1 MRMTKYWI
9 SIFTALA
16 AFMNIP
22 CQVIA
27 QDAAKD
33 YTGAIK
39 QYDASFKGIGPE
51 VYFLPPPKTANEILA
66 ENYADKKSFSKEIAR
81 QLLLQRLLL
90 QLRSTNN
97 LGHFQYLMNPMP
109 TAANSWDS
117 AIEAQTKAENWIA
130 GYALANEAALFSI
143 KNNDSS
149 NASKFLYQALSLA
162 NRTDN
167 RDDIATINMNISNF
181 QLYSGDFVR
190 AEESAQN
197 YHTYAMKSK
206 SYADQ
211 ANAWLLIAM
220 ARAGQGNYKTAENNI
235 IRSAIP
241 LLNKAKAYEG
251 KIFAWE
257 MLAEIYFKQNKFT
270 EAQWFLLQARDL
282 ANAKKL
288 SSELA
293 EIEYLL
299 ASSKQKDGNYKVAI
313 KEFVQ
318 AAELASDENNK
329 QLSLAILDK
338 LGEVYLVLK
347 DYPSADQTYKAYTQ
361 LKNELYN

>member
-1 MRMTKYWI
+1 MTKYWTLLL
-9 SIFTALA
+9 TALTTTLG
-16 AFMNIP
+16 MSGK
-22 CQVIA
+22 VMA
-27 QDAAKD
+27 QNTPKD

-39 QYDASFKGIGPE
+39 KYDASFSGVGPE
-51 VYFLPPPKTANEILA
+51 VYFLPPPKTENEII
-66 ENYADKKSFSKEIAR
+66 EDNYTNKKSFSKEIAR
-81 QLLLQRLLL
+81 QLLFQRLLL
-90 QLRSTNN
+90 QLKSTNN
-97 LGHFQYLMNPMP
+97 MGHFQYLMNPVP
-109 TAANSWDS
+109 ANTTAWNNT
-117 AIEAQTKAENWIA
+117 IENQKKAENWIA
-130 GYALANEAALFSI
+130 GYALANEAALFAI

-149 NASKFLYQALSLA
+149 AASKFLYDALSLA

-167 RDDIATINMNISNF
+167 KDDIATINLNLSNF
-181 QLYSGDFVR
+181 QLYHGDFDK
-190 AEESAQN
+190 AEESAQK
-197 YHTYAMKSK
+197 YHSYATVSK
-206 SYADQ
+206 SYLEQ

-220 ARAGQGNYKTAENNI
+220 ARAGQKNFKAAENNI

-241 LLNKAKAYEG
+241 LFNKAKAYEG

-257 MLAEIYFKQNKFT
+257 MLAEIYFKQNKYT

-282 ANAKKL
+282 ANAKNL
-288 SSELA
+288 SGELA

-299 ASSKQKDGNYKVAI
+299 AASKQKDGNYKVSI
-313 KEFVQ
+313 KEFIQ
-318 AAELASDENNK
+318 AAELAANENNK

>member
-1 MRMTKYWI
+1 
-9 SIFTALA
+9 
-16 AFMNIP
+16 
-22 CQVIA
+22 
-27 QDAAKD
+27 

-66 ENYADKKSFSKEIAR
+66 DNYADKKSFSKEIAR

-109 TAANSWDS
+109 TAANSWDT
-117 AIEAQTKAENWIA
+117 AIERQIKAENWIA

-181 QLYSGDFVR
+181 QLYRGDFVR

-206 SYADQ
+206 SY
-211 ANAWLLIAM
+211 
-220 ARAGQGNYKTAENNI
+220 
-235 IRSAIP
+235 
-241 LLNKAKAYEG
+241 
-251 KIFAWE
+251 
-257 MLAEIYFKQNKFT
+257 
-270 EAQWFLLQARDL
+270 
-282 ANAKKL
+282 
-288 SSELA
+288 
-293 EIEYLL
+293 
-299 ASSKQKDGNYKVAI
+299 
-313 KEFVQ
+313 
-318 AAELASDENNK
+318 
-329 QLSLAILDK
+329 
-338 LGEVYLVLK
+338 
-347 DYPSADQTYKAYTQ
+347 
-361 LKNELYN
+361 

>member
-1 MRMTKYWI
+1 MTKYWFYI
-9 SIFTALA
+9 LTTLTI
-16 AFMNIP
+16 FMNIP
-22 CQVIA
+22 RRAVA
-27 QDAAKD
+27 QNAEKD

-39 QYDASFKGIGPE
+39 KYDASFKGIGPE
-51 VYFLPPPKTANEILA
+51 VYFLPPPKTANEILT
-66 ENYADKKSFSKEIAR
+66 ENYAEKKSFSKEIAR

-97 LGHFQYLMNPMP
+97 LGHFNYLMNPMP
-109 TAANSWDS
+109 ATANAWND
-117 AIEAQTKAENWIA
+117 AIEGQKKVENWTA

-149 NASKFLYQALSLA
+149 NASAFLYQALSLA

-167 RDDIATINMNISNF
+167 RDDIATINLNISNF
-181 QLYSGDFVR
+181 QLYSGDFER

-197 YHTYAMKSK
+197 YHTYVMKSK
-206 SYADQ
+206 SYVEQ
-211 ANAWLLIAM
+211 ANVWLLIAM
-220 ARAGQGNYKTAENNI
+220 ARAGQGKYKTAENNI

-241 LLNKAKAYEG
+241 LFNKAKAYEG

-257 MLAEIYFKQNKFT
+257 MLAEIYFNQHKYT

-288 SSELA
+288 RSELA

-299 ASSKQKDGNYKVAI
+299 ASSKQKDGNFKVAI

-318 AAELASDENNK
+318 AAELAADENNK

-347 DYPSADQTYKAYTQ
+347 DYPSADQTYKAYIQ
-361 LKNELYN
+361 LKNELYK

>member
-1 MRMTKYWI
+1 MTKYWI
-9 SIFTALA
+9 AIFTLLA
-16 AFMNIP
+16 MTMNKHGKLM
-22 CQVIA
+22 A
-27 QDAAKD
+27 QEADND

-39 QYDASFKGIGPE
+39 KYDASFNGIGPE

-66 ENYADKKSFSKEIAR
+66 ENYTEKKSFSKEIAR
-81 QLLLQRLLL
+81 QLLFQRLLL
-90 QLRSTNN
+90 QLKSTNN
-97 LGHFQYLMNPMP
+97 VGHFRYLLNPMP
-109 TAANSWDS
+109 ATAS
-117 AIEAQTKAENWIA
+117 AWNDAVELQKKSQNWIA

-143 KNNDSS
+143 KNDDNSH
-149 NASKFLYQALSLA
+149 AIEFLYDALSLS

-167 RDDIATINMNISNF
+167 KDDIATINMNISNF
-181 QLYSGDFVR
+181 QLYRGDFVR

-197 YHTYAMKSK
+197 FHSYAMTSK
-206 SYADQ
+206 SYLEQ

-220 ARAGQGNYKTAENNI
+220 ARAGQGNFKAAENNI

-241 LLNKAKAYEG
+241 LFNKAKAYEG

-257 MLAEIYFKQNKFT
+257 MLAEIYFKQHKLT

-282 ANAKKL
+282 AKAKKL

-299 ASSKQKDGNYKVAI
+299 AASKQQDGNYKVAV
-313 KEFVQ
+313 KEFIQ
-318 AAELASDENNK
+318 AAELASAENNK

-338 LGEVYLVLK
+338 LGEVYLVMK
-347 DYPSADQTYKAYTQ
+347 DYPSADQTYKAYLQ
-361 LKNELYN
+361 LKNELYNQN

>member
-1 MRMTKYWI
+1 MTKYWI
-9 SIFTALA
+9 LLLTVLTISVGTNGKV
-16 AFMNIP
+16 M
-22 CQVIA
+22 A
-27 QDAAKD
+27 QKAPED

-39 QYDASFKGIGPE
+39 KYDAAFKGIGPE
-51 VYFLPPPKTANEILA
+51 VYFLPPPKTKNEII
-66 ENYADKKSFSKEIAR
+66 EDNYSDKKAFSKEIAR
-81 QLLLQRLLL
+81 QLLFQRLLL

-97 LGHFQYLMNPMP
+97 TGHFQYLMNPVP
-109 TAANSWDS
+109 TTAQQWGS
-117 AIEAQTKAENWIA
+117 AIENQKKSGNWIA
-130 GYALANEAALFSI
+130 GYALANEAALFAI
-143 KNNDSS
+143 KNQDSS
-149 NASKFLYQALSLA
+149 HASTFLYEALTLA

-167 RDDIATINMNISNF
+167 KDDIATINMNISNF
-181 QLYSGDFVR
+181 LLYSGDFVK
-190 AEESAQN
+190 AEESAQK
-197 YHTYAMKSK
+197 YHSYAMTNK
-206 SYADQ
+206 SYLEQ

-220 ARAGQGNYKTAENNI
+220 TRAGQGNFKAAENNI

-241 LLNKAKAYEG
+241 LFNKAKAYEG

-257 MLAEIYFKQNKFT
+257 MLAEIYFQQNKYT
-270 EAQWFLLQARDL
+270 QAQWFLLQARDL

-299 ASSKQKDGNYKVAI
+299 AASKQQDGNYNVAI
-313 KEFVQ
+313 KEFIQ
-318 AAELASDENNK
+318 AAELASGENNK

-347 DYPSADQTYKAYTQ
+347 DYPAADQTYQAYIQ

>member
-1 MRMTKYWI
+1 MTKYWTLLL
-9 SIFTALA
+9 TALILTVGMSGKVA
-16 AFMNIP
+16 AQQAP
-22 CQVIA
+22 
-27 QDAAKD
+27 KD

-39 QYDASFKGIGPE
+39 KYDVSFKGVGPE
-51 VYFLPPPKTANEILA
+51 VYFLPPPKTENEII
-66 ENYADKKSFSKEIAR
+66 EDNYSDKKGFSKEIAR
-81 QLLLQRLLL
+81 QLLFQRLLL
-90 QLRSTNN
+90 QLKSTNN
-97 LGHFQYLMNPMP
+97 MGHFQYLMNPVP
-109 TAANSWDS
+109 ADAAAWNN
-117 AIEAQTKAENWIA
+117 AIEQQKKSENWIA
-130 GYALANEAALFSI
+130 GYALANEAALFAI

-149 NASKFLYQALSLA
+149 NASKLLYDALTLA

-167 RDDIATINMNISNF
+167 KDDIATINLNLSNF
-181 QLYSGDFVR
+181 QLYHGDFVK
-190 AEESAQN
+190 AEESAQK
-197 YHTYAMKSK
+197 YHSYATVSK
-206 SYADQ
+206 SYLEQ

-220 ARAGQGNYKTAENNI
+220 ARAGQGNFKAAENNI

-241 LLNKAKAYEG
+241 LFNKSKAYEG

-257 MLAEIYFKQNKFT
+257 MLAEIYFKQNKYT

-299 ASSKQKDGNYKVAI
+299 AASKQKDGNYKVAI
-313 KEFVQ
+313 KEFIQ
-318 AAELASDENNK
+318 AAELASNENNK

-361 LKNELYN
+361 LKKELYN

>member
-1 MRMTKYWI
+1 MRMTKYWFYI
-9 SIFTALA
+9 LTTLTI
-16 AFMNIP
+16 FMNIP
-22 CQVIA
+22 RRAVA
-27 QDAAKD
+27 QNAEKD

-39 QYDASFKGIGPE
+39 KYDASFKGIGPE

-66 ENYADKKSFSKEIAR
+66 ENYAEKKSFSKEIAR

-97 LGHFQYLMNPMP
+97 LGHFNYLMNPMP
-109 TAANSWDS
+109 ATANAWND
-117 AIEAQTKAENWIA
+117 AIEGQKKAENWTA

-149 NASKFLYQALSLA
+149 NASAFLYQALSLA

-167 RDDIATINMNISNF
+167 RDDIATINLNISNF
-181 QLYSGDFVR
+181 QLYSGDFER

-197 YHTYAMKSK
+197 YHTYVMKSK
-206 SYADQ
+206 SYVEQ

-220 ARAGQGNYKTAENNI
+220 ARAGQGKYKTAENNI

-241 LLNKAKAYEG
+241 LFNKAKAYEG

-257 MLAEIYFKQNKFT
+257 MLAEIYFNQHKYT

-288 SSELA
+288 RSELA

-299 ASSKQKDGNYKVAI
+299 ASSKQKDGNFKVAI

-318 AAELASDENNK
+318 AAELAADENNK

-361 LKNELYN
+361 LKNELYK

>member
-1 MRMTKYWI
+1 MTKYCFFI
-9 SIFTALA
+9 LTTLTIFV
-16 AFMNIP
+16 NIP
-22 CQVIA
+22 RRVVA
-27 QDAAKD
+27 QNAEKD
-33 YTGAIK
+33 YTDAIK
-39 QYDASFKGIGPE
+39 KYDALFKGIGPE
-51 VYFLPPPKTANEILA
+51 VYFLPPPKTANEILEDHYA
-66 ENYADKKSFSKEIAR
+66 EKKSFSKEIAR

-97 LGHFQYLMNPMP
+97 LGHFHYLMNPMP
-109 TAANSWDS
+109 ATANAWND
-117 AIEAQTKAENWIA
+117 AVEGQKKAENWTA
-130 GYALANEAALFSI
+130 GYALSNEAALFSI

-149 NASKFLYQALSLA
+149 NASAFLYQALSLA

-167 RDDIATINMNISNF
+167 RDDIATINLNISNF
-181 QLYSGDFVR
+181 QLYSGDFQR

-197 YHTYAMKSK
+197 YHAYATKSK
-206 SYADQ
+206 SYAEQ

-220 ARAGQGNYKTAENNI
+220 ARAGQGKYKTAENNI

-241 LLNKAKAYEG
+241 LFNKAKAYEG

-257 MLAEIYFKQNKFT
+257 MLAEIYFDQHKYT

-299 ASSKQKDGNYKVAI
+299 ASSKQKDGNYKVAL

-318 AAELASDENNK
+318 AAELAADENNK

-361 LKNELYN
+361 LKNELYK